1 MGIEE
6 LDRDHKRLFS
16 IASKLLDK
24 VRDPEDIK
32 DSQVRL
38 FVLREGVR
46 YLRGYFDQHAIREE
60 AYMRKIGYGD
70 YALHKQL
77 HDEFKE
83 STLSSYERVLE
94 TGECSR
100 EEVMDFVGRGIG
112 WLVEH
117 ISTADLAIVGRGT
130 LGKPRITRINTQ
142 VVEQEFNAIFA
153 STLNMDV
160 QVKLI
165 DTNYAGKPFGAAICQ
180 ELVYRRGE
188 QKVTVLA
195 GLENSFLMA
204 AAEAVYGSQL
214 KGMEALVMSTMEIFS
229 ANFWRTV
236 GSRFVEGDAEMVFE
250 KNQFLT
256 QPQLEERYAK
266 HIPKL
271 SILFNSNQGKFF
283 VATETDI
290 AAQAEFFDLRVGA

>member
-83 STLSSYERVLE
+83 NTLSSYERVLE

-100 EEVMDFVGRGIG
+100 EEVMDFVGRG
-112 WLVEH
+112 
-117 ISTADLAIVGRGT
+117 S
-130 LGKPRITRINTQ
+130 
-142 VVEQEFNAIFA
+142 
-153 STLNMDV
+153 
-160 QVKLI
+160 
-165 DTNYAGKPFGAAICQ
+165 AGC
-180 ELVYRRGE
+180 
-188 QKVTVLA
+188 
-195 GLENSFLMA
+195 
-204 AAEAVYGSQL
+204 
-214 KGMEALVMSTMEIFS
+214 
-229 ANFWRTV
+229 
-236 GSRFVEGDAEMVFE
+236 
-250 KNQFLT
+250 
-256 QPQLEERYAK
+256 
-266 HIPKL
+266 
-271 SILFNSNQGKFF
+271 
-283 VATETDI
+283 
-290 AAQAEFFDLRVGA
+290 